1 MVFLYNS
8 GIEVPITVGGWAY
21 ASVMIDA
28 AGGENIFA
36 HEPLRWGKM
45 SWEQVAKADPDMI
58 LIYDYKTPSVD
69 QKIKTLKSIP
79 ALKDTKAVKNNAF
92 PVISLSLAQPGP
104 RSAEGI
110 EQLAKQFH
118 S

>member
-1 MVFLYNS
+1 
-8 GIEVPITVGGWAY
+8 
-21 ASVMIDA
+21 
-28 AGGENIFA
+28 
-36 HEPLRWGKM
+36 
-45 SWEQVAKADPDMI
+45 
-58 LIYDYKTPSVD
+58 VD

>member
-1 MVFLYNS
+1 
-8 GIEVPITVGGWAY
+8 
-21 ASVMIDA
+21 MIDA
-28 AGGENIFA
+28 AWGENIFA

-79 ALKDTKAVKNNAF
+79 ALKELRLLRTT
-92 PVISLSLAQPGP
+92 PSLSLAC
-104 RSAEGI
+104 
-110 EQLAKQFH
+110 L
-118 S
+118 

>member
-1 MVFLYNS
+1 
-8 GIEVPITVGGWAY
+8 
-21 ASVMIDA
+21 
-28 AGGENIFA
+28 
-36 HEPLRWGKM
+36 
-45 SWEQVAKADPDMI
+45 MI

-104 RSAEGI
+104 RSAESI

-118 S
+118 SWC